1 MVLASPIS
9 RKLLG
14 SAFLVIAA
22 SLVVLDVDLSRYTAQ
37 REIEDARRRLT
48 VEAQIL
54 AAELNSAPAAA
65 VQRWSLDAGTR
76 AQARVTLIDPRGVV
90 LADSQHDPETMENHA
105 QRPEIRQAY
114 GGHIGSSIRHSH
126 TLNRD
131 LCYLAVPARYGGQAG
146 YVLRLALPLEDLD
159 AAMRAVHLRILE
171 ASLVAALAALAVA
184 YFFSRSFT
192 ARIRRLQS
200 YAENL
205 IEGNRARGALPAAD
219 DELGDLGRSLDQA
232 ASRLRRL
239 VDGLSLESARREAI
253 LSSMVE
259 GVLAVDGDLR
269 VTFCNQSFGRLIGVS
284 GPIPERVALVE
295 LVRDPA
301 LIEMISNV
309 LRTAQPSKQR
319 LQLPGAQP
327 RSFEVQVTPLAATSG
342 RGAIA
347 ILHDITDLERL
358 ERVRR
363 DFVANVSHELRTPL
377 TAIRGYAETLL
388 EGALDDKENNRR
400 FLEVIKAH
408 AIRLGLIARDLLI
421 LSELESGQGPS
432 ESERVSVRAALQS
445 ALHAVAPEARVRQ
458 VNVIPD
464 EIEDVEISGSRMRLE
479 QALMNLLDNALKF
492 NRPGGE
498 VRVRSCQT
506 DGYARISIS
515 DNGIGIPSQDLT
527 RIFERFYRVDKAR
540 SSEVG
545 GTGLGL
551 SIVKHIVE
559 RMRGTIEVQSSLGK
573 GSTFTVQLPVAPR
586 LEPPAPTE
594 NQPMA

>member
-1 MVLASPIS
+1 MVLVSPIS

-22 SLVVLDVDLSRYTAQ
+22 SLLVLDVDLSRYTAR
-37 REIEDARRRLT
+37 REVESARRRLT
-48 VEAQIL
+48 IEAQIL
-54 AAELNSAPAAA
+54 KAELDTVPAAG
-65 VQRWSLDAGTR
+65 VERWSVEAGAR
-76 AQARVTLIDPRGVV
+76 AQARVTLIDRQGVV

-114 GGHIGSSIRHSH
+114 AGEVGSSIRHSA
-126 TLNRD
+126 TLDRD
-131 LCYLAVPARYGGQAG
+131 LCYLAVPAHYGGQPG

-159 AAMRAVHLRILE
+159 AATRAVHLRILE
-171 ASLVAALAALAVA
+171 ASLAAALVALALA
-184 YFFSRSFT
+184 YLFSRSFS
-192 ARIRRLQS
+192 ARIRRLQCF
-200 YAENL
+200 AENL
-205 IEGNRARGALPAAD
+205 VEDDRARGPLPTGD
-219 DELGDLGRSLDQA
+219 DELGALGRSLEQA
-232 ASRLRRL
+232 AGRLRRL
-239 VDGLSLESARREAI
+239 VDRLSLESARREAI

-269 VTFCNQSFGRLIGVS
+269 VTFCNDSFGRLIGAPN
-284 GPIPERVALVE
+284 PIPERVTLVE

-301 LIEMISNV
+301 LIEMISSV
-309 LRTAQPSKQR
+309 LRSGQSRKQR
-319 LQLPGAQP
+319 LHLPAAEGH
-327 RSFEVQVTPLAATSG
+327 SFEVQVTPLAATSG

-358 ERVRR
+358 ERVRK

-388 EGALDDKENNRR
+388 EGALEDKENNRR
-400 FLEVIKAH
+400 FIEIIKTH

-421 LSELESGQGPS
+421 LSELEAGQGPV
-432 ESERVSVRAALQS
+432 EPERISVRAAVHS
-445 ALHAVAPEARVRQ
+445 ALRTVEPEARARE
-458 VNVIPD
+458 VNVIP
-464 EIEDVEISGSRMRLE
+464 EALEDVEVAGSRVRLE
-479 QALMNLLDNALKF
+479 QALVNLLDNALKF

-498 VRVRSCQT
+498 VRVASRQT

-515 DNGIGIPSQDLT
+515 DTGIGIPSEDLA

-540 SSEVG
+540 SREVG

-559 RMRGTIEVQSSLGK
+559 RMKGTIEVESRLGK

-586 LEPPAPTE
+586 LESGELRAD
-594 NQPMA
+594 QQAA

>member
-1 MVLASPIS
+1 MVLASHIS

-14 SAFLVIAA
+14 SAVLVIAA
-22 SLVVLDVDLSRYTAQ
+22 SLVVLDVDLSRYTTQ

-48 VEAQIL
+48 NEAQVL
-54 AAELNSAPAAA
+54 KAELDSVPAGA
-65 VQRWSLDAGTR
+65 VERWSLEAGGR
-76 AQARVTLIDPRGVV
+76 AQARVTLIDPQGVV

-114 GGHIGSSIRHSH
+114 AGEVGSSIRHSH

-131 LCYLAVPARYGGQAG
+131 LCYLAIPVHYGGQAG

-159 AAMRAVHLRILE
+159 AATRAVHLRILE
-171 ASLVAALAALAVA
+171 ASLAAALVAVLLA

-192 ARIRRLQS
+192 RRIQRLQNF
-200 YAENL
+200 AENL
-205 IEGNRARGALPAAD
+205 VEHAGAQGPLPASD
-219 DELGDLGRSLDQA
+219 DELGALGRSLEQA
-232 ASRLRRL
+232 AGQLRRL

-259 GVLAVDGDLR
+259 GVLAVDGNLR
-269 VTFCNQSFGRLIGVS
+269 VTFCNQSFGRLIGAS
-284 GPIPERVALVE
+284 DPIPQRVALVE

-301 LIEMISNV
+301 LIEMISGV
-309 LRTAQPSKQR
+309 LRSGQSHKQR
-319 LQLPGAQP
+319 LHLPAAQGH
-327 RSFEVQVTPLAATSG
+327 SFEVQVTPLAASPG

-388 EGALDDKENNRR
+388 EGALEDKENNRR
-400 FLEVIKAH
+400 FVEIIKAH

-421 LSELESGQGPS
+421 LSELESGQTPA

-445 ALHAVAPEARVRQ
+445 ALRAVEPEARDRQ
-458 VNVIPD
+458 VSVIPE
-464 EIEDVEISGSRMRLE
+464 EIEDVEIRGSRVRLE

-515 DNGIGIPSQDLT
+515 DTGIGIPSEDLA
-527 RIFERFYRVDKAR
+527 RIFERFYRVDRAR

-559 RMRGTIEVQSSLGK
+559 RMLGTIEVESRLGK
-573 GSTFTVQLPVAPR
+573 GSTFTVQLPVAPTP
-586 LEPPAPTE
+586 ETGATVGNQPPA
-594 NQPMA
+594 